1 MKDLIGIFDSG
12 AGGLTVL
19 RAMERVMPEKS
30 YLYFGDTARVPY
42 GPRTPKEVEDF
53 VLEIGDFLVSAGCEL
68 ILIACNTATAA
79 GLAAL
84 RAASPVPVYGMI
96 EAAAAA
102 ARDLARSGA
111 NPWPVGLAAT
121 EGTVKSGAYD
131 RAMTVLAQALERESG
146 GTMPR
151 APGFG
156 RLISKGCP
164 RFVSLVEKG
173 VTKGPDAAKVID
185 EDLRELK
192 AAGIGSLILGCTHFP
207 FLAEEI
213 HRYLGQDI
221 ALIDPA
227 EKLAELVKEEAAL
240 RGRADL
246 DSDTEGQPA
255 AGMGRRLFYCS
266 GYPGAFQKIGGLLL
280 GRPLDEVRRKTF

>member
-1 MKDLIGIFDSG
+1 
-12 AGGLTVL
+12 
-19 RAMERVMPEKS
+19 
-30 YLYFGDTARVPY
+30 
-42 GPRTPKEVEDF
+42 
-53 VLEIGDFLVSAGCEL
+53 
-68 ILIACNTATAA
+68 
-79 GLAAL
+79 
-84 RAASPVPVYGMI
+84 
-96 EAAAAA
+96 
-102 ARDLARSGA
+102 
-111 NPWPVGLAAT
+111 
-121 EGTVKSGAYD
+121 
-131 RAMTVLAQALERESG
+131 
-146 GTMPR
+146 MPR

-207 FLAEEI
+207 FLVEEI

-266 GYPGAFQKIGGLLL
+266 GDPGAFQKIGGLLL